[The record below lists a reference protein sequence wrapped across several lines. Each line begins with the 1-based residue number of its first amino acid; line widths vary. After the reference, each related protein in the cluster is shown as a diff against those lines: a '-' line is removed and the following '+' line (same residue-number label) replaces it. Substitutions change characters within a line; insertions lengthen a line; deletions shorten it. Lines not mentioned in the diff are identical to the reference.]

1 MDHGIRSRGEG
12 REGIEEVATDG
23 SSHRWRDAAGIIHGK
38 SLGRMLERLTLD
50 PLHENGREPVHDA
63 PAIELG
69 HAPKPLQRTLALV
82 LGLERRKKRVS
93 PPAVNCREIPR
104 AGSQAL
110 GCRKIVSTRV

>member
-23 SSHRWRDAAGIIHGK
+23 RRHRRRDAPGVIHGK
-38 SLGRMLERLTLD
+38 RLGRMLERLALD

-69 HAPKPLQRTLALV
+69 HAPKPLQRALALV
-82 LGLERRKKRVS
+82 LGLERCKKRVS
-93 PPAVNCREIPR
+93 PPAVDCRGIPH

-110 GCRKIVSTRV
+110 GCGKIVSTRV